1 MTLERK
7 YHIFVASEYH
17 KKYQLTN
24 LGKFTVDF
32 KHMKLF
38 VTADPTNAT
47 LYNLV
52 KRGVNHIRP
61 RPDDNDRFSQAILT
75 YRDGMDGDYNINFL
89 GEAWAKKHKG
99 YSYKYPSM
107 KEIFD
112 GIM

>member
-7 YHIFVASEYH
+7 YHIFVASDYQ

-38 VTADPTNAT
+38 VTAEPSETS

-75 YRDGMDGDYNINFL
+75 YRDGKYDPNFL
-89 GEAWAKKHKG
+89 GEAWAKKHTKRF
-99 YSYKYPSM
+99 PSL
-107 KEIFD
+107 K
-112 GIM
+112 